1 MPGRKRRGRK
11 PGRPQLAPAP
21 APAANNVVANLLSA
35 RNALL
40 AQRDAIE
47 KQLDLINQALAAAST
62 VLPRRRGRPL
72 KLAPAAAPAAPAAG
86 RHRPGSLKDFIVRV
100 LSAASGPMSV
110 KDIAAGVLEAGYKS
124 KNRTLAKS
132 VGIALA
138 QMPEVAR
145 VRRGVF
151 RLK

>member
-1 MPGRKRRGRK
+1 LP
-11 PGRPQLAPAP
+11 PPAP
-21 APAANNVVANLLSA
+21 SSHAVAGGRSNW
-35 RNALL
+35 R
-40 AQRDAIE
+40 
-47 KQLDLINQALAAAST
+47 
-62 VLPRRRGRPL
+62 PRPL
-72 KLAPAAAPAAPAAG
+72 QQPPAAG

>member
-1 MPGRKRRGRK
+1 
-11 PGRPQLAPAP
+11 
-21 APAANNVVANLLSA
+21 VVANLVSA
-35 RNALL
+35 RSVLL

-47 KQLDLINQALAAAST
+47 KQIALINQALAAASAA
-62 VLPRRRGRPL
+62 LPRRRGRPL
-72 KLAPAAAPAAPAAG
+72 KLAPIGGPAAAPAGAYRA
-86 RHRPGSLKDFIVRV
+86 GSLKDFIVRV
-100 LSAASGPMSV
+100 LSAGSGPMSV
-110 KDIAAGVLEAGYKS
+110 KDIATGVLEAGYKS

-138 QMPEVAR
+138 QMAEVAR

>member
-1 MPGRKRRGRK
+1 MPRRKRRGRK
-11 PGRPQLAPAP
+11 PGRQQVAPAP
-21 APAANNVVANLLSA
+21 AAPANNVVANLLSA

-47 KQLDLINQALAAAST
+47 KQLGLINQALTAASA

-72 KLAPAAAPAAPAAG
+72 KLAPVAGPAARPASG
-86 RHRPGSLKDFIVRV
+86 HRPGSLKDFVVRV

-110 KDIAAGVLEAGYKS
+110 KDITTAVLEAGYKS
-124 KNRTLAKS
+124 RNRTLAKS